1 VSVIDYDG
9 EADGY
14 DASRGGEARAAAAAD
29 AVERLLP
36 KGARA
41 VVDVA
46 CGTGIVTRRLRR
58 PGREVL
64 GVDRSRGM
72 AAVASARLSNGV
84 VLGDAMGLP
93 IGSASV
99 DAVVFIWLLHL
110 LQDAAPALA
119 EGARVLRAGGVV
131 VTTVDK
137 SEAAF
142 RVESDVAAVTA
153 PMRRAHASR
162 AADRFERV
170 VSIAAG
176 HGLRPVGEA
185 TFPGIGQGRSPR
197 QWRERILEGRFSWSV
212 DADPAQVADVCGELA
227 SLPDQETARPDPIY
241 RLIALS

>member
-1 VSVIDYDG
+1 MSVIDYDG

-36 KGARA
+36 KGVRA

-72 AAVASARLSNGV
+72 VALASDRLPNGV
-84 VLGDAMGLP
+84 VFGDATGLP
-93 IGSASV
+93 IGSARA
-99 DAVVFIWLLHL
+99 DAVTLIWLLHL
-110 LQDAAPALA
+110 LEDAASVLA
-119 EGARVLRAGGVV
+119 EGARVLRAGGVL

-137 SEAAF
+137 NEAAF
-142 RVESDVAAVTA
+142 SVESDVAAVTA
-153 PMRRAHASR
+153 PMRRAYASR

-170 VSIAAG
+170 VTLAAG

-185 TFPGIGQGRSPR
+185 TFSGIGQGNSPR
-197 QWRERILEGRFSWSV
+197 QWRERILEGRIPWSV
-212 DADPAQVADVCGELA
+212 EADPAQVADLCGELA
-227 SLPDQETARPDPIY
+227 SLPDQETARPDPLY